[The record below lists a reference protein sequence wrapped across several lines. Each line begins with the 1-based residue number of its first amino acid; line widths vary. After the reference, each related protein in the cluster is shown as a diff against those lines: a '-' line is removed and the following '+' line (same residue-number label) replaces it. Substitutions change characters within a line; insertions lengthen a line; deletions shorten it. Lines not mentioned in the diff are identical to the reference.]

1 MRKEAVKQKWFEA
14 FENVMSQHK
23 DFVPFSKVYNEYYD
37 EMRNMGIRSNIA
49 TRQQFAQMTSIHYPK
64 LEKETRIFNRRK
76 EVHYKW
82 V

>member
-1 MRKEAVKQKWFEA
+1 MR
-14 FENVMSQHK
+14 S
-23 DFVPFSKVYNEYYD
+23 
-37 EMRNMGIRSNIA
+37 MGIRSNIA
-49 TRQQFAQMTSIHYPK
+49 TRQQFAQMTSIHYPQ